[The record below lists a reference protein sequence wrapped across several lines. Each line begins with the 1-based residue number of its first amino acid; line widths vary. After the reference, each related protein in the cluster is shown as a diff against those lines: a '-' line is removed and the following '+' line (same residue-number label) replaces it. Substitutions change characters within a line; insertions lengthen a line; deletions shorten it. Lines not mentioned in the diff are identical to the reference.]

1 MALPAR
7 RAPPDALT
15 VLAADHKAV
24 MQLLAEFDE
33 LASDQADAPER
44 QSLARQICQALTAH
58 AIATEDIFYPALR
71 EALQDDDLVDD
82 AEAGHDGLRALVE
95 QIEGMDARD
104 ERFDALVLVLASAVA
119 RHARHEEN
127 EVFPLVRQAGL
138 DLRRLGQRIARRR
151 DEALLLLADLD

>member
-1 MALPAR
+1 MPEPLRRPPA
-7 RAPPDALT
+7 DALA
-15 VLAADHKAV
+15 VLTADHKAA

-33 LASDQADAPER
+33 LASDEADAAER
-44 QSLARQICQALTAH
+44 QSLAMQICQALTAH
-58 AIATEDIFYPALR
+58 AIATEDVFYPALR
-71 EALQDDDLVDD
+71 EALRDDDLVDD

-127 EVFPLVRQAGL
+127 EVFPRARQAGL
-138 DLRRLGQRIARRR
+138 DLRRLGERIVRRR
-151 DEALLLLADLD
+151 DEAMLLLASLD